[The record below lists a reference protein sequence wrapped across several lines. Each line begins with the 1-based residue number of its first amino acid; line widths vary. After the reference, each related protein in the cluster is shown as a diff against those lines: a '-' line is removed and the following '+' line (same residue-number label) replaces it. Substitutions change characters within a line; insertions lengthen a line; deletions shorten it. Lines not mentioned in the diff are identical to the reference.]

1 MFAYRDADIEGIT
14 YKDRKTE
21 PGTQAWTLDVYG
33 TEQTDQEFPLQYSYF
48 SIPKDKSWKQLNLW
62 QAFL

>member
-21 PGTQAWTLDVYG
+21 PGRQALTLDVYG

-48 SIPKDKSWKQLNLW
+48 SIPKDKS
-62 QAFL
+62 